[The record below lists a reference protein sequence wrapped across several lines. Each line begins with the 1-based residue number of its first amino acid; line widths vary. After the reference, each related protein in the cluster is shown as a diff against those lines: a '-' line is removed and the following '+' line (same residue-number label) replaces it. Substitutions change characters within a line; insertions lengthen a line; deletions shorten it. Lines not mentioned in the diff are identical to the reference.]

1 MVLGNSSKQAS
12 HLECFGAERN
22 GHFRNKAY
30 FLKKSHPGG
39 ANQVCLPVWAG
50 SELMN
55 HDDDYVAT

>member
-1 MVLGNSSKQAS
+1 VLKEMVIFETK
-12 HLECFGAERN
+12 HIF
-22 GHFRNKAY
+22 
-30 FLKKSHPGG
+30 KKSHPGG